1 MARPLSKL
9 FEMAPAPVLKGQPPI
24 ISRYT
29 EALARE
35 ARAFAQNCPG
45 LEAWRTRNS
54 TGFSTYA
61 PSPKETHE
69 TRAVVSFGL
78 RIGRL
83 NDSGCVDPKPYESLT
98 CPRRLVRVRL
108 ANFDIDLEI
117 PLCHPSFS
125 TSASEDFANPHRV
138 TDVIIAGSMRVS
150 QPLIRENSRTVFIH
164 REDLRLYYLSKSGA
178 LFSPPCRGGPQRFRV
193 RAKS

>member
-78 RIGRL
+78 RISRL
-83 NDSGCVDPKPYESLT
+83 GDSGSIGPTPYVST
-98 CPRRLVRVRL
+98 SSPPRIVRVGMRNVDIAL
-108 ANFDIDLEI
+108 AI
-117 PLCHPSFS
+117 PLGPPPIS
-125 TSASEDFANPHRV
+125 THASKDCANPHRGA
-138 TDVIIAGSMRVS
+138 DVIIARAIIVS
-150 QPLIRENSRTVFIH
+150 KASILENSRTVFIH
-164 REDLRLYYLSKSGA
+164 
-178 LFSPPCRGGPQRFRV
+178 
-193 RAKS
+193 